1 MAEDAGNVE
10 QLLDVFVVKRHYM
23 DDYVRAVEV
32 FSADDSH
39 EHNIWLVQGGIVAEE
54 YAHLFPFRQKV
65 LQTCK
70 LAGVERVEDMQERY
84 DQWHFAK
91 SMASIGMT
99 ASSDGL
105 VSAFVVSLDYQHLLT
120 RVVFYRRSIPF
131 IPIAT

>member
-10 QLLDVFVVKRHYM
+10 QLLDVFVVKRRYV

-39 EHNIWLVQGGIVAEE
+39 EQHMWLVQGGIVGEE

-84 DQWHFAK
+84 DRWEFLTM
-91 SMASIGMT
+91 MASLI

-105 VSAFVVSLDYQHLLT
+105 VSAFVVPLDCQHLLT
-120 RVVFYRRSIPF
+120 RVVFYRRSIHTT
-131 IPIAT
+131 PIAT